1 MLHPCVALDMLS
13 VGENRGHF
21 WFYNYTLGG
30 LIHAAGTWCC
40 IHVWRWICSVLVK
53 TGDTWFDNY
62 MLGGLIHAAG
72 IWCCIHVWR
81 WICSV
86 LVKTG
91 ETFGLIT
98 TRLVV

>member
-1 MLHPCVALDMLS
+1 MLHPCAALDMLSIGENRGHFWFDNYMLGGLIQCCRDLVLHPCVALDMLS

-21 WFYNYTLGG
+21 WF
-30 LIHAAGTWCC
+30 
-40 IHVWRWICSVLVK
+40 
-53 TGDTWFDNY
+53 DNY
-62 MLGGLIHAAG
+62 MLGDLIHAAG

-91 ETFGLIT
+91 DTSGLIT
-98 TRLVV
+98 TR

>member
-21 WFYNYTLGG
+21 
-30 LIHAAGTWCC
+30 
-40 IHVWRWICSVLVK
+40 
-53 TGDTWFDNY
+53 WFDNY

-91 ETFGLIT
+91 DTFGLIT
-98 TRLVV
+98 TCLVV